1 MDEINYVVIASD
13 TFSQRNQGMSTDAS
27 LDSFE
32 EIATMAASA
41 GIRPT
46 VTIGASFGCPYE
58 GEVAID
64 RVVSVA
70 DRVAAAGAAE
80 VSLADT
86 IGVGVPSQVTERLG
100 AVRSLLPAGVG
111 LRAHFHNTRN
121 TGIANAYAA
130 LEAGVDALDASLG
143 GIGGCPFAPNA
154 TGKVPTQP
162 LVYILTHR
170 WLTTALHLT
179 HLSDT
184 VTWAARQL
192 VKPLTGLV
200 SNARFFPTDARPR

>member
-70 DRVAAAGAAE
+70 DRVAAAGGAE
-80 VSLADT
+80 VAVADP
-86 IGVGVPSQVTERLG
+86 IGAGGPAPVAGRPG
-100 AVRSLLPAGVG
+100 AGS
-111 LRAHFHNTRN
+111 
-121 TGIANAYAA
+121 
-130 LEAGVDALDASLG
+130 EE
-143 GIGGCPFAPNA
+143 
-154 TGKVPTQP
+154 
-162 LVYILTHR
+162 
-170 WLTTALHLT
+170 
-179 HLSDT
+179 
-184 VTWAARQL
+184 
-192 VKPLTGLV
+192 
-200 SNARFFPTDARPR
+200 

>member
-100 AVRSLLPAGVG
+100 AVRSLLPAGVA

-143 GIGGCPFAPNA
+143 GIGGCPFRSEEHTSELQSLMRISYA
-154 TGKVPTQP
+154 V
-162 LVYILTHR
+162 
-170 WLTTALHLT
+170 
-179 HLSDT
+179 
-184 VTWAARQL
+184 
-192 VKPLTGLV
+192 
-200 SNARFFPTDARPR
+200 